1 MSRGWLF
8 MDTLATSNFVL
19 VVEDEPLLNLDVSE
33 ALRDDGLDPIQVDTA
48 EAALAVLER
57 RGDIR
62 FVFTDVNL
70 PGKID
75 GIALAEQIQRRWP
88 QIDVLIT
95 SGQRQARLERSDLVT
110 RHDRFVPKPYRAEAV
125 ARHIHEI
132 IDAQA
137 A

>member
-1 MSRGWLF
+1 
-8 MDTLATSNFVL
+8 MDTAATPNFVL

-33 ALRDDGLDPIQVDTA
+33 ALRDDGLDPVQVDTA

-95 SGQRQARLERSDLVT
+95 SGRRQARLERSPGY
-110 RHDRFVPKPYRAEAV
+110 DRFVRKPYRAKAV
-125 ARHIHEI
+125 ARRIHEI

>member
-1 MSRGWLF
+1 MGWLF
-8 MDTLATSNFVL
+8 MDTAAPPNFVL
-19 VVEDEPLLNLDVSE
+19 VVEDEPLLNLHVSE

-75 GIALAEQIQRRWP
+75 GIALANQIRRRWP
-88 QIDVLIT
+88 QIELLIT
-95 SGQRQARLERSDLVT
+95 SGQGQTLDRVT
-110 RHDRFVPKPYRAEAV
+110 PRERFVPKPYRAEAV
-125 ARHIHEI
+125 ARRIHEI
-132 IDAQA
+132 IDGQA